1 MKTPYRIIFTLLLF
15 ISVAAT
21 QAKAQGWSTYE
32 SEAFG
37 LQFDLPDDWTTEV
50 DGDMLVATGDGIVMV
65 VGAANDDSIDTYD
78 LFGMMVEN
86 MGFEAEGEYE
96 ELEMAGGILG
106 VLGTGVGEVEG
117 ETVGVVLLA
126 ATLDAANYFAYIY
139 ATPEAYEANVDTM
152 IDVITSLAPLGWEYE
167 EE

>member
-1 MKTPYRIIFTLLLF
+1 MKTLFRLTFSLFLLASF
-15 ISVAAT
+15 AVSQAT
-21 QAKAQGWSTYE
+21 AQGWSTYE

-37 LQFDLPDDWTTEV
+37 LQFDLPDAWTTEF
-50 DGDMLVATGDGIVMV
+50 DGDLLVSTGDGIVMV

-86 MGFEAEGEYE
+86 MGFESEGEYE

-106 VLGTGVGEVEG
+106 VLGTGVGEIEG
-117 ETVGVVLLA
+117 ETVGVILLA

-152 IDVITSLAPLGWEYE
+152 IDIITSLAPLGWEYE

>member
-1 MKTPYRIIFTLLLF
+1 
-15 ISVAAT
+15 
-21 QAKAQGWSTYE
+21 
-32 SEAFG
+32 
-37 LQFDLPDDWTTEV
+37 
-50 DGDMLVATGDGIVMV
+50 MV

-106 VLGTGVGEVEG
+106 VLGTGVGDVEG
-117 ETVGVVLLA
+117 ETMGVVLLA

-139 ATPEAYEANVDTM
+139 ATPEAFEANVDTM
-152 IDVITSLAPLGWEYE
+152 IDIVTSLAPLGWEYE

>member
-1 MKTPYRIIFTLLLF
+1 MKTLCRITFTLLLLAGF
-15 ISVAAT
+15 AAF
-21 QAKAQGWSTYE
+21 QATAQGWSTYE

-37 LQFDLPDDWTTEV
+37 LQFDLPDGWITQV
-50 DGDMLVATGDGIVMV
+50 DGDMLVSTGDGIVMV

-78 LFGMMVEN
+78 LFAMMVEN
-86 MGFEAEGEYE
+86 MGIEAEGEYE

-106 VLGTGVGEVEG
+106 VLGTGVGDIEG

-139 ATPEAYEANVDTM
+139 ATPDAYEANVDTM
-152 IDVITSLAPLGWEYE
+152 IDIITSLAPLGWEYE